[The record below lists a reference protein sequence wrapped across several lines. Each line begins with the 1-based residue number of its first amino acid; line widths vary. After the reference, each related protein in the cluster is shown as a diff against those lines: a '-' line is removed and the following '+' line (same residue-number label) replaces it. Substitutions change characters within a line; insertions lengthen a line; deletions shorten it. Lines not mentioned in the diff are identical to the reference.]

1 MKKIFVLFSMCAL
14 MMVGTSAFAQEGQ
27 HKCQH
32 DGKECTHQCHQPKV
46 LTPNTGSSSIISN
59 EIASKRLSLSG

>member
-27 HKCQH
+27 HNASTMAKNAH
-32 DGKECTHQCHQPKV
+32 TNVINPK
-46 LTPNTGSSSIISN
+46 S
-59 EIASKRLSLSG
+59 